1 MDRAVYVTSPEEQAP
16 KPDERDANVD
26 IAKIICVKCG
36 NEGFRLHRGC
46 RLCEEC
52 CDCRP
57 LGT

>member
-1 MDRAVYVTSPEEQAP
+1 MRETSDVNQDPVQTEE
-16 KPDERDANVD
+16 
-26 IAKIICVKCG
+26 KIICVKCG
-36 NEGFRLHRGC
+36 AEADPLHLGC